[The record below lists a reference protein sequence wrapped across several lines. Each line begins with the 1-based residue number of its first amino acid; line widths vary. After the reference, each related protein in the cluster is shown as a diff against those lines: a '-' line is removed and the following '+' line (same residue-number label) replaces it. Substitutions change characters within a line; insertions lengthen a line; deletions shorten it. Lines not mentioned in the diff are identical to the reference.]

1 MNNNRKNKFTSWISF
16 RSVKFIFLSPL
27 QGQIK
32 KAGHDSATKIS
43 PFELVYR
50 QEVVVPVDISL
61 NAIRS
66 SRQNDLTVGDYHDL
80 MIYNMDEVTDKR
92 LDEVTD
98 KRLVVL
104 KEIEKD
110 KDHGG
115 HDLQQE
121 GKG

>member
-1 MNNNRKNKFTSWISF
+1 M
-16 RSVKFIFLSPL
+16 FLSPL

-32 KAGHDSATKIS
+32 KACHDSATKVS
-43 PFELVYR
+43 PFVLVYR
-50 QEVVVPVDISL
+50 QEVVVLVEISL

-66 SRQNDLTVGDYHDL
+66 ARKNDLTIGDYHDL
-80 MIYNMDEVTDKR
+80 MIYNMDEVIDKR
-92 LDEVTD
+92 LNEVTD

-104 KEIEKD
+104 KEVEKD

-115 HDLQQE
+115 YGLQQE